1 VRYAINQR
9 HTLEHLC
16 RYITR
21 PTVANERLTLNR
33 AGQGV
38 LTLKTPYRD
47 GTTPIVMSP
56 LEFMLVTRYIPAW
69 RKRAFVFPIPPH
81 LEAS

>member
-38 LTLKTPYRD
+38 LTLKTP
-47 GTTPIVMSP
+47 
-56 LEFMLVTRYIPAW
+56 
-69 RKRAFVFPIPPH
+69 
-81 LEAS
+81 